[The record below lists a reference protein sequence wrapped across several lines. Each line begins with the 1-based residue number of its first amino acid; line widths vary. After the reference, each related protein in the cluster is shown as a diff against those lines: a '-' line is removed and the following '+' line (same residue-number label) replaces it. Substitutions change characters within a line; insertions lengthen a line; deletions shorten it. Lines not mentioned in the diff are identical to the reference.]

1 MYRPSHDHPLSFAV
15 TEVCSFFLRRDDVA
29 RIRRSS
35 GGKENSQLNDGR
47 HGCRLNELGFSAL
60 ADSAHQ
66 GIDFIVAVLEVLK
79 GKSPGQLVEVQSDRT
94 VFGRHPHCQVV
105 LENAAVS
112 RYHAQIVDVHGDFF
126 VEDLRSRNGT
136 HVNETLVEGR
146 RELKDKDVVRVC
158 DFAFRFLL
166 AAPSDSK
173 LLKPGAAIEDAEIK
187 VGPTGMFGDSPESL
201 PDEEGEDNKHSTKNE
216 DDDRSSIIST
226 LDAGSSSSDLRL
238 NVKPETKLKAI
249 LEITKVLSGSLGL
262 EQVLDKTLEGLFRIF
277 QQADEGFIML
287 REEQKKKLVVKATK
301 TRRKTDADDQVH
313 VSMTIVRKALET
325 SEGILSANAL
335 EDSRFKASES
345 LSSLRIRSM
354 ICAPLVSREL
364 GPLGVIQ
371 ITTNDVGAQF
381 RSEDLD
387 LLISVAM
394 QVALAVENAYLYHQ
408 ALKQRDLERD
418 LEFATQ
424 VQLGFL
430 PHARPKLIG
439 YEFADY
445 YEPAQRVGGDY
456 FDYIQLPNGRLA
468 VALADVAGKGVPAAL
483 LMARL
488 YSAVRYH
495 LISQPDAAS
504 AMTGLNAEISTS
516 GLGHRFI
523 TCLIMVIDPQSHQLT
538 LVNAGHLSPL
548 RRDVSGK
555 VNPIGAVESGMP
567 LGILADQKFQQ
578 TKFDLNPGE
587 SWLVFTDGVTEAMR
601 APNEIYGN
609 KRLSE
614 FFAKA
619 PTKIDETVKAVV
631 ADVELFVEGRPQ
643 SDDICM
649 VGFQRML

>member
-1 MYRPSHDHPLSFAV
+1 M
-15 TEVCSFFLRRDDVA
+15 
-29 RIRRSS
+29 
-35 GGKENSQLNDGR
+35 
-47 HGCRLNELGFSAL
+47 
-60 ADSAHQ
+60 
-66 GIDFIVAVLEVLK
+66 AVLEVLK
-79 GKSPGQLVEVQSDRT
+79 GKTPGQLVEVQTDRT

-112 RYHAQIVDVHGDFF
+112 RYHAQIVESHGDFF

-136 HVNETLVEGR
+136 HVNEALVEGR
-146 RELKDKDVVRVC
+146 CALKDQDVIRVC
-158 DFAFRFLL
+158 DFAFRFLMSI
-166 AAPSDSK
+166 PTDSH
-173 LLKPGAAIEDAEIK
+173 LLKPGSIVGDDGIK
-187 VGPTGMFGDSPESL
+187 VGPRSVLSDERQTSSEDD
-201 PDEEGEDNKHSTKNE
+201 DEEDDGHKPVEID

-226 LDAGSSSSDLRL
+226 MDAGSSSSDLRL

-249 LEITKVLSGSLGL
+249 LEITKLLSGSLAL

-287 REEQKKKLVVKATK
+287 REEEKKKLVVKATK
-301 TRRKTDADDQVH
+301 TRRKSETDDQVH

-335 EDSRFKASES
+335 EDSRFRASES

-371 ITTNDVGAQF
+371 ITTNDISAQF
-381 RSEDLD
+381 RDEDLD

-408 ALKQRDLERD
+408 AVKQRDMERD

-430 PHARPKLIG
+430 PHARPKLPA

-456 FDYIQLPNGRLA
+456 FDYIPLPNGRIA

-495 LISQPDAAS
+495 LISEPDAAT
-504 AMTGLNAEISTS
+504 AMAGLNADISVS

-523 TCLIMVIDPQSHQLT
+523 TCLIMIIDPQIHQLT

-548 RRDVSGK
+548 RRDPVTGK
-555 VNPIGAVESGMP
+555 VDPIGAVESGMP
-567 LGILADQKFQQ
+567 LGIVSDQKFQQ
-578 TKFDLNPGE
+578 TKYDLNPGE
-587 SWLVFTDGVTEAMR
+587 AWLVFTDGVTEAMR
-601 APNEIYGN
+601 SQKEIYGN
-609 KRLSE
+609 KRLISLVS
-614 FFAKA
+614 KG
-619 PTKIDETVKAVV
+619 PQQIDALVKAVV
-631 ADVELFVEGRPQ
+631 DDVEAFVEGRPQ

-649 VGFQRML
+649 VGFQRLS

>member
-1 MYRPSHDHPLSFAV
+1 M
-15 TEVCSFFLRRDDVA
+15 
-29 RIRRSS
+29 
-35 GGKENSQLNDGR
+35 
-47 HGCRLNELGFSAL
+47 
-60 ADSAHQ
+60 
-66 GIDFIVAVLEVLK
+66 AVLEVLK
-79 GKSPGQLVEVQSDRT
+79 GKTPGQLVEVQAERT

-136 HVNETLVEGR
+136 HVNETPVEGR
-146 RELKDKDVVRVC
+146 RELKDTDVIRVC

-166 AAPSDSK
+166 SPPHDSE
-173 LLKPGAAIEDAEIK
+173 LLRPGATIEDAEIK
-187 VGPTGMFGDSPESL
+187 VGPSGMFDDPAE
-201 PDEEGEDNKHSTKNE
+201 PPHDEAEDKAEAKRE
-216 DDDRSSIIST
+216 EEDRSSIISV

-249 LEITKVLSGSLGL
+249 LEITKVLVGSLGL
-262 EQVLDKTLEGLFRIF
+262 DQVLDKTLEGLFRIF
-277 QQADEGFIML
+277 PQADEGFIML
-287 REEQKKKLVVKATK
+287 REEQKKKLVIKATR

-313 VSMTIVRKALET
+313 VSMTIVRKALES

-335 EDSRFKASES
+335 DDSRFKASES
-345 LSSLRIRSM
+345 LSSLQIRSM
-354 ICAPLVSREL
+354 VCAPLVSREL

-371 ITTNDVGAQF
+371 LTTNDVGAQF

-394 QVALAVENAYLYHQ
+394 QVALSVENAYLYHQ
-408 ALKQRDLERD
+408 ALKQRDMERD

-430 PHARPKLIG
+430 PHSRPKLPG

-445 YEPAQRVGGDY
+445 YEPALRVGGDY
-456 FDYIQLPNGRLA
+456 FDYIQLPHGRVA

-504 AMTGLNAEISTS
+504 AMTSLNGDISVS

-523 TCLIMVIDPQSHQLT
+523 TCLIMVIDPETHQLT

-548 RRDVSGK
+548 RRSSSGH
-555 VNPIGAVESGMP
+555 VDPIGAVESGMP

-578 TKFDLNPGE
+578 TKYDLQPGE

-601 APNEIYGN
+601 SAKEIYGN

-614 FFAKA
+614 FFATS
-619 PTKIDETVKAVV
+619 PSKIDATVKAVV
-631 ADVELFVEGRPQ
+631 DDVEAFVEGRPQ

-649 VGFQRML
+649 VGFQRLP

>member
-1 MYRPSHDHPLSFAV
+1 M
-15 TEVCSFFLRRDDVA
+15 
-29 RIRRSS
+29 
-35 GGKENSQLNDGR
+35 
-47 HGCRLNELGFSAL
+47 
-60 ADSAHQ
+60 
-66 GIDFIVAVLEVLK
+66 AVLEVLK
-79 GKSPGQLVEVQSDRT
+79 GLSPGQLLEVQSDRT

-112 RYHAQIVDVHGDFF
+112 RYHAQIVEVHGDFF

-136 HVNETLVEGR
+136 HVNESLIEGR
-146 RELKDKDVVRVC
+146 RAIANKDVIRVC
-158 DFAFRFLL
+158 DFSFRFLL
-166 AAPSDSK
+166 QPPSDSK
-173 LLKPGAAIEDAEIK
+173 LLRPGQSVAGDAIKAGPRLSLDRADGQTFDDAE
-187 VGPTGMFGDSPESL
+187 
-201 PDEEGEDNKHSTKNE
+201 DEQEVQDQKTE
-216 DDDRSSIIST
+216 DDDRSSILST

-249 LEITKVLSGSLGL
+249 LEITKGLAGSLGID
-262 EQVLDKTLEGLFRIF
+262 QVLDKTLDGLFRIF

-287 REEQKKKLVVKATK
+287 REEEKKKLVVKATK
-301 TRRKTDADDQVH
+301 TRRKNEPDDQVH
-313 VSMTIVRKALET
+313 VSMTIVRKALES

-335 EDSRFKASES
+335 EDSRFRASES

-394 QVALAVENAYLYHQ
+394 QVALAVENAFLYHQ
-408 ALKQRDLERD
+408 ALKQRDMERD
-418 LEFATQ
+418 LDFATQ

-430 PHARPKLIG
+430 PHSRPKLPG

-456 FDYIQLPNGRLA
+456 FDYIPLQNGRLA

-488 YSAVRYH
+488 YSSVRYH

-504 AMTGLNAEISTS
+504 AMTSLNAEISVS

-523 TCLIMVIDPQSHQLT
+523 TCLIMVIDPQTHELT

-548 RRDVSGK
+548 RRSVTGQVD
-555 VNPIGAVESGMP
+555 PIGANESGMP
-567 LGILADQKFQQ
+567 LGIVADQKFQQ
-578 TKFDLNPGE
+578 TKYELLAGE

-601 APNEIYGN
+601 SQKEIYGN
-609 KRLSE
+609 KRLTD
-614 FFAKA
+614 FYAKA
-619 PTKIDETVKAVV
+619 PTKIDEIVKAVV
-631 ADVELFVEGRPQ
+631 EDVEAFVEGRPQ

-649 VGFQRML
+649 VGFQRLP

>member
-1 MYRPSHDHPLSFAV
+1 M
-15 TEVCSFFLRRDDVA
+15 
-29 RIRRSS
+29 
-35 GGKENSQLNDGR
+35 
-47 HGCRLNELGFSAL
+47 
-60 ADSAHQ
+60 
-66 GIDFIVAVLEVLK
+66 AVLEVLK
-79 GKSPGQLVEVQSDRT
+79 GKNSGQLIEVQTDRT

-112 RYHAQIVDVHGDFF
+112 RYHTQIVDVHGDFII
-126 VEDLRSRNGT
+126 EDLRSRNGT
-136 HVNETLVEGR
+136 HVNETQVEGR
-146 RELKDKDVVRVC
+146 QKLNAGDLIRVC
-158 DFAFRFLL
+158 DFSFRFHLYP
-166 AAPSDSK
+166 PSDSK
-173 LLKPGAAIEDAEIK
+173 LLKPGATVADSGITVGPRSPLEGMSGLKVSDTLDEDAPK
-187 VGPTGMFGDSPESL
+187 
-201 PDEEGEDNKHSTKNE
+201 KNE
-216 DDDRSSIIST
+216 ASFDDDDRSSIIST

-277 QQADEGFIML
+277 PQADEGFFML
-287 REEQKKKLVVKATK
+287 REEEKKKLVVKATK
-301 TRRKTDADDQVH
+301 TRRKVDADDQVH

-325 SEGILSANAL
+325 SEGILSANAQD
-335 EDSRFKASES
+335 DSRFKTSES
-345 LSSLRIRSM
+345 ISSLRIRSM

-371 ITTNDVGAQF
+371 ITTNDPGLQF
-381 RSEDLD
+381 RDEDLD

-430 PHARPKLIG
+430 PHARPKLPG

-488 YSAVRYH
+488 YSSVRYH
-495 LISQPDAAS
+495 LISEPDLAT
-504 AMTGLNAEISTS
+504 AMTGLNAEISVS

-523 TCLIMVIDPQSHQLT
+523 TCLIMVIDPQTHQMT
-538 LVNAGHLSPL
+538 LVNAGHLAPL
-548 RRDVSGK
+548 RRSPSGK
-555 VNPIGAVESGMP
+555 VDSIGAAESAMP

-578 TKFDLNPGE
+578 TKYDLNPGE

-601 APNEIYGN
+601 SAKEIYGN
-609 KRLSE
+609 KRLIE
-614 FFAKA
+614 FVSRH
-619 PTKIDETVKAVV
+619 TGNIDTLVTSVV
-631 ADVELFVEGRPQ
+631 DDVDAFVAGRPQ
-643 SDDICM
+643 GDDICL
-649 VGFQRML
+649 VGFQRLS

>member
-1 MYRPSHDHPLSFAV
+1 M
-15 TEVCSFFLRRDDVA
+15 
-29 RIRRSS
+29 
-35 GGKENSQLNDGR
+35 
-47 HGCRLNELGFSAL
+47 
-60 ADSAHQ
+60 
-66 GIDFIVAVLEVLK
+66 AVLEVLK
-79 GKSPGQLVEVQSDRT
+79 GKSPGQLLEVQADRT
-94 VFGRHPHCQVV
+94 VFGRHPHCQVM

-112 RYHAQIVDVHGDFF
+112 RYHAQIVELHGDFY

-136 HVNETLVEGR
+136 HVNESLVEGR
-146 RELKDKDVVRVC
+146 RELRDKDVIRVC

-166 AAPSDSK
+166 SPPSDSK
-173 LLKPGAAIEDAEIK
+173 LLKPGQSIGDEGIK
-187 VGPTGMFGDSPESL
+187 VGPRSPLDNVAGQTMHDEDEAEELEES
-201 PDEEGEDNKHSTKNE
+201 PYDPKSEEE
-216 DDDRSSIIST
+216 DRSSIIST

-249 LEITKVLSGSLGL
+249 LEITKVLSGSLSL
-262 EQVLDKTLEGLFRIF
+262 DQVLDKTLEGLFRIF
-277 QQADEGFIML
+277 HQADEGFIML
-287 REEQKKKLVVKATK
+287 REEEKKKLVVKATK

-335 EDSRFKASES
+335 EDSRFRASES

-354 ICAPLVSREL
+354 ICAPLVSKEL

-381 RSEDLD
+381 RNEDLD

-394 QVALAVENAYLYHQ
+394 QAALAVENAYLYHQ

-430 PHARPKLIG
+430 PHARPKLPG

-456 FDYIQLPNGRLA
+456 FDYIQLSNGRIA

-488 YSAVRYH
+488 YSTVRYH
-495 LISQPDAAS
+495 LVSQPDAAA
-504 AMTGLNAEISTS
+504 AMTSLNAEISVS

-523 TCLIMVIDPQSHQLT
+523 TCLIMVVDPQAHQLT

-548 RRDVSGK
+548 RRDAFGK
-555 VNPIGAVESGMP
+555 VDPIGAVESGMP
-567 LGILADQKFQQ
+567 LGIVPDQKFQQ
-578 TKFDLNPGE
+578 TKYDLNPGE
-587 SWLVFTDGVTEAMR
+587 CWLVFTDGVTEAMR
-601 APNEIYGN
+601 SAKEIYGN
-609 KRLSE
+609 KRLTD

-619 PTKIDETVKAVV
+619 PPKIDDSVKAVV
-631 ADVELFVEGRPQ
+631 EDVEAFIEGRPQ
-643 SDDICM
+643 SDDICL
-649 VGFQRML
+649 VGFQRLP

>member
-1 MYRPSHDHPLSFAV
+1 M
-15 TEVCSFFLRRDDVA
+15 
-29 RIRRSS
+29 
-35 GGKENSQLNDGR
+35 
-47 HGCRLNELGFSAL
+47 
-60 ADSAHQ
+60 
-66 GIDFIVAVLEVLK
+66 AVLEVLK
-79 GKSPGQLVEVQSDRT
+79 GKTPGQLVEVQAERT

-112 RYHAQIVDVHGDFF
+112 RYHAQIVDAHGDFF
-126 VEDLRSRNGT
+126 IEDLRSRNGT
-136 HVNETLVEGR
+136 HVNEALVEGR
-146 RELKDKDVVRVC
+146 RALKDNDVIRVC

-166 AAPSDSK
+166 SPPSDSK
-173 LLKPGAAIEDAEIK
+173 LLKPGTIIEDGDIK
-187 VGPTGMFGDSPESL
+187 VGPSGMFEDSRQTLQE
-201 PDEEGEDNKHSTKNE
+201 PDNE
-216 DDDRSSIIST
+216 DERPDPKNADEDRSSIIST

-249 LEITKVLSGSLGL
+249 LEITKSLSGSLGL
-262 EQVLDKTLEGLFRIF
+262 EQVLDKTLDGLFRIF

-301 TRRKTDADDQVH
+301 TRHKAEVDDQVH

-335 EDSRFKASES
+335 EDSRFRASES

-381 RSEDLD
+381 RNEDLD

-430 PHARPKLIG
+430 PHARPKLPG

-456 FDYIQLPNGRLA
+456 FDYIQLPNGRIA

-488 YSAVRYH
+488 YSSVRYH
-495 LISQPDAAS
+495 LISQPDAAA
-504 AMTGLNAEISTS
+504 AMTGLNAEISVS

-523 TCLIMVIDPQSHQLT
+523 TCLIMILDPQVHQLT

-548 RRDVSGK
+548 RRDASGK
-555 VNPIGAVESGMP
+555 VQPVGAAESGMP
-567 LGILADQKFQQ
+567 LGIVPDQKFQLS
-578 TKFDLNPGE
+578 KYDFHPGE

-601 APNEIYGN
+601 SPKEIYGN
-609 KRLSE
+609 KRLTE
-614 FFAKA
+614 LFAAA
-619 PTKIDETVKAVV
+619 PTKIDEIVKAVV
-631 ADVELFVEGRPQ
+631 EDVEAFVEGRPQ

-649 VGFQRML
+649 VGFQRLS

>member
-1 MYRPSHDHPLSFAV
+1 M
-15 TEVCSFFLRRDDVA
+15 
-29 RIRRSS
+29 
-35 GGKENSQLNDGR
+35 
-47 HGCRLNELGFSAL
+47 
-60 ADSAHQ
+60 
-66 GIDFIVAVLEVLK
+66 AVLEVLK
-79 GKSPGQLVEVQSDRT
+79 GKTPGQFVEVQTERT

-112 RYHAQIVDVHGDFF
+112 RYHAQIVEVHGDFF
-126 VEDLRSRNGT
+126 IEDLRSRNGT
-136 HVNETLVEGR
+136 HVNESLVEGR
-146 RELKDKDVVRVC
+146 RELKDKDLIRVC
-158 DFAFRFLL
+158 DFAFRFLTTP
-166 AAPSDSK
+166 PSDSK
-173 LLKPGAAIEDAEIK
+173 LLKPGAMLDDGVM
-187 VGPTGMFGDSPESL
+187 VGPSGTFEEAVEDSPGQID
-201 PDEEGEDNKHSTKNE
+201 DEVDDKLYTKTE
-216 DDDRSSIIST
+216 EEDRSSIIST

-249 LEITKVLSGSLGL
+249 LEITKVLAGSLGIS
-262 EQVLDKTLEGLFRIF
+262 QVLDKTLEGLFRIF

-301 TRRKTDADDQVH
+301 TRRKIDADDQVH

-335 EDSRFKASES
+335 EDSRFRASES

-408 ALKQRDLERD
+408 ALKQRDMERD

-430 PHARPKLIG
+430 PHSRPKLLG

-456 FDYIQLPNGRLA
+456 FDYIQLPHGRVA

-495 LISQPDAAS
+495 LISQPDAAA
-504 AMTGLNAEISTS
+504 AMTGLNADISTS

-523 TCLIMVIDPQSHQLT
+523 TCLIMIIDPESQQLT

-548 RRDVSGK
+548 RRTPSGQ
-555 VNPIGAVESGMP
+555 VVPIGAVESGMP

-578 TKFDLNPGE
+578 TKYDLQPGE

-601 APNEIYGN
+601 SPKEIYGN

-614 FFAKA
+614 FFAKSS
-619 PTKIDETVKAVV
+619 TKIDETVKAVV
-631 ADVELFVEGRPQ
+631 ADVEAFVEGRPQ

-649 VGFQRML
+649 VGFQRLP

>member
-1 MYRPSHDHPLSFAV
+1 M
-15 TEVCSFFLRRDDVA
+15 
-29 RIRRSS
+29 
-35 GGKENSQLNDGR
+35 
-47 HGCRLNELGFSAL
+47 
-60 ADSAHQ
+60 
-66 GIDFIVAVLEVLK
+66 AVLEVLK
-79 GKSPGQLVEVQSDRT
+79 GKTPGQLVEVQAERT

-112 RYHAQIVDVHGDFF
+112 RYHAQIVDAHGDFF
-126 VEDLRSRNGT
+126 IEDLRSRNGT
-136 HVNETLVEGR
+136 HVNESQIEGR
-146 RELKDKDVVRVC
+146 RALKDKDVIRVC

-166 AAPSDSK
+166 SPPSDSK
-173 LLKPGAAIEDAEIK
+173 LLKPGTIIEDGDIK
-187 VGPTGMFGDSPESL
+187 VGPTGMFEDSRQTLQEA
-201 PDEEGEDNKHSTKNE
+201 DNE
-216 DDDRSSIIST
+216 DERPDPKNTDEDRSSIIST

-249 LEITKVLSGSLGL
+249 LEITKSLSGSLGL
-262 EQVLDKTLEGLFRIF
+262 EQVLDKTLDGLFRIF

-301 TRRKTDADDQVH
+301 TRHKAEADDQVH

-335 EDSRFKASES
+335 EDSRFQASES

-381 RSEDLD
+381 RNEDLD

-430 PHARPKLIG
+430 PHARPKLPG

-456 FDYIQLPNGRLA
+456 FDYIQLPNGRIA

-488 YSAVRYH
+488 YSSVRYH
-495 LISQPDAAS
+495 LISQPDAAA
-504 AMTGLNAEISTS
+504 AMTGLNAEISVS

-523 TCLIMVIDPQSHQLT
+523 TCLIMILDPQIHQLT

-548 RRDVSGK
+548 RRDATGK
-555 VNPIGAVESGMP
+555 VQPVGTAESGMP
-567 LGILADQKFQQ
+567 LGIVPDQKFQLS
-578 TKFDLNPGE
+578 KFDLHLGE

-601 APNEIYGN
+601 SPKEIYGN
-609 KRLSE
+609 KRLTE
-614 FFAKA
+614 LLATA
-619 PTKIDETVKAVV
+619 PAKIDDIVKAVV
-631 ADVELFVEGRPQ
+631 EDVEAFVEGRPQ

-649 VGFQRML
+649 VGFQRLS

>member
-1 MYRPSHDHPLSFAV
+1 M
-15 TEVCSFFLRRDDVA
+15 
-29 RIRRSS
+29 
-35 GGKENSQLNDGR
+35 
-47 HGCRLNELGFSAL
+47 
-60 ADSAHQ
+60 
-66 GIDFIVAVLEVLK
+66 AVLEVLK
-79 GKSPGQLVEVQSDRT
+79 GKTPGQLVEVQAERT

-112 RYHAQIVDVHGDFF
+112 RYHAQIVDAHGDFF
-126 VEDLRSRNGT
+126 IEDLRSRNGT
-136 HVNETLVEGR
+136 HVNEAPVEGR
-146 RELKDKDVVRVC
+146 RALKDNDVIRVC

-166 AAPSDSK
+166 SPPSDSK
-173 LLKPGAAIEDAEIK
+173 LLKPGTIIEDGGIK
-187 VGPTGMFGDSPESL
+187 VGPTGMFEDSRQTLQEPEIEEERL
-201 PDEEGEDNKHSTKNE
+201 DARNTDE
-216 DDDRSSIIST
+216 DRSSIIST

-249 LEITKVLSGSLGL
+249 LEITKSLSGSLGL
-262 EQVLDKTLEGLFRIF
+262 EQVLDKTLDGLFRIF

-301 TRRKTDADDQVH
+301 TRHKAEADDQVH

-335 EDSRFKASES
+335 EDSRFRASES

-381 RSEDLD
+381 RNEDLD

-430 PHARPKLIG
+430 PHARPKLPG

-456 FDYIQLPNGRLA
+456 FDYIQLPNGRIA

-488 YSAVRYH
+488 YSSVRYH
-495 LISQPDAAS
+495 LITQPDVAA
-504 AMTGLNAEISTS
+504 AMTGLNSEISVS

-523 TCLIMVIDPQSHQLT
+523 TCLIMVLDPQLHQLT

-548 RRDVSGK
+548 RRDASGK
-555 VNPIGAVESGMP
+555 VQPVGTAESGMP
-567 LGILADQKFQQ
+567 LGIVPDQKFQLS
-578 TKFDLNPGE
+578 KFDLHPGE

-601 APNEIYGN
+601 SPKEIYGN
-609 KRLSE
+609 KRLTE
-614 FFAKA
+614 LFATA
-619 PTKIDETVKAVV
+619 PSKIDEIVKAVV
-631 ADVELFVEGRPQ
+631 GDVEAFVEGRPQ

-649 VGFQRML
+649 VGFQRLS

>member
-1 MYRPSHDHPLSFAV
+1 
-15 TEVCSFFLRRDDVA
+15 
-29 RIRRSS
+29 
-35 GGKENSQLNDGR
+35 
-47 HGCRLNELGFSAL
+47 
-60 ADSAHQ
+60 
-66 GIDFIVAVLEVLK
+66 VLEVLK
-79 GKSPGQLVEVQSDRT
+79 GKNPGQLIEVQSDRT

-112 RYHAQIVDVHGDFF
+112 RYHTQIVDVHGEF
-126 VEDLRSRNGT
+126 VIEDLRSRNGT
-136 HVNETLVEGR
+136 HVNDAQVEGR
-146 RELKDKDVVRVC
+146 QRLADHDVIRVC
-158 DFAFRFLL
+158 DFSFRFLL
-166 AAPSDSK
+166 NPPSDSK
-173 LLKPGAAIEDAEIK
+173 LLKPGSVAGDDIK
-187 VGPTGMFGDSPESL
+187 VGPRSSLEAIGGQTL
-201 PDEEGEDNKHSTKNE
+201 PDADEEEEEEQEAKQDAKIDE
-216 DDDRSSIIST
+216 DDRSSIIST

-262 EQVLDKTLEGLFRIF
+262 DQVLDKTLEGLFRIF

-287 REEQKKKLVVKATK
+287 REEEKKKLVVKATK
-301 TRRKTDADDQVH
+301 TRHKVEADDQVH

-335 EDSRFKASES
+335 EDSRFRASES

-381 RSEDLD
+381 RNEDLD

-430 PHARPKLIG
+430 PHSRPKLPG

-456 FDYIQLPNGRLA
+456 FDYIQLPNGKLA

-488 YSAVRYH
+488 YSSVRYH
-495 LISQPDAAS
+495 LISEPDAAA
-504 AMTGLNAEISTS
+504 AMTGLNAEISVS

-523 TCLIMVIDPQSHQLT
+523 TCLIMVIDPQTHQMT

-548 RRDVSGK
+548 RRNPSGK
-555 VNPIGAVESGMP
+555 IDSIGAAESGM
-567 LGILADQKFQQ
+567 QVFQQ
-578 TKFDLNPGE
+578 TKYDLNPGE

-601 APNEIYGN
+601 SAKEIYGT
-609 KRLSE
+609 KRL
-614 FFAKA
+614 
-619 PTKIDETVKAVV
+619 IDLVSKQSGNIDTLVKTVVE
-631 ADVELFVEGRPQ
+631 DVEAFVEGRPQ
-643 SDDICM
+643 SDDICL
-649 VGFQRML
+649 VGFQRLS

>member
-1 MYRPSHDHPLSFAV
+1 M
-15 TEVCSFFLRRDDVA
+15 
-29 RIRRSS
+29 
-35 GGKENSQLNDGR
+35 
-47 HGCRLNELGFSAL
+47 
-60 ADSAHQ
+60 
-66 GIDFIVAVLEVLK
+66 AVLEVLK
-79 GKSPGQLVEVQSDRT
+79 GKNSGQFVKVQSERT

-136 HVNETLVEGR
+136 HVNDSLVEGR
-146 RELKDKDVVRVC
+146 RELKDDDVIRVC
-158 DFAFRFLL
+158 DFAFRFHLT
-166 AAPSDSK
+166 APSDSK
-173 LLKPGAAIEDAEIK
+173 LLKPGAMLEDGLK
-187 VGPTGMFGDSPESL
+187 VGPSGMFENSAEAPPNDNDDGAEGQLDSKS
-201 PDEEGEDNKHSTKNE
+201 

-249 LEITKVLSGSLGL
+249 LEITKVLAGSLGIS
-262 EQVLDKTLEGLFRIF
+262 QVLDKTLEGLFRIF

-301 TRRKTDADDQVH
+301 TRHKTDADDQVH

-335 EDSRFKASES
+335 EDSRFRASES

-381 RSEDLD
+381 RNEDLD

-394 QVALAVENAYLYHQ
+394 QVALAVENAYLYQ
-408 ALKQRDLERD
+408 NALKQRDLERD
-418 LEFATQ
+418 LDFATQ

-430 PHARPKLIG
+430 PHSRPKLPG

-456 FDYIQLPNGRLA
+456 FDYIQLPHGRVA

-495 LISQPDAAS
+495 LISQPDAAA
-504 AMTGLNAEISTS
+504 AMTGLNADISTS

-523 TCLIMVIDPQSHQLT
+523 TCLIVIIDPESNQLT

-548 RRDVSGK
+548 RRSPTGQV
-555 VNPIGAVESGMP
+555 VPIGVVESGMP

-578 TKFDLNPGE
+578 TKYDLQPGE

-601 APNEIYGN
+601 SPKEIYGN

-619 PTKIDETVKAVV
+619 PSNIDATVKAVV
-631 ADVELFVEGRPQ
+631 VDVEAFVEGRPQ

-649 VGFQRML
+649 VGFQRLP

>member
-1 MYRPSHDHPLSFAV
+1 M
-15 TEVCSFFLRRDDVA
+15 
-29 RIRRSS
+29 
-35 GGKENSQLNDGR
+35 
-47 HGCRLNELGFSAL
+47 
-60 ADSAHQ
+60 
-66 GIDFIVAVLEVLK
+66 AVLEVLK
-79 GKSPGQLVEVQSDRT
+79 GKTPGQFVEVQADRT

-112 RYHAQIVDVHGDFF
+112 RYHAQIVDVHGDYFI
-126 VEDLRSRNGT
+126 EDLRSRNGT
-136 HVNETLVEGR
+136 HVNESPVEGR
-146 RELKDKDVVRVC
+146 RELKDKDVIRVC
-158 DFAFRFLL
+158 DFAFRFLM
-166 AAPSDSK
+166 AVPNESK
-173 LLKPGAAIEDAEIK
+173 LLKPGAIVDDGKIT
-187 VGPTGMFGDSPESL
+187 VGPPGMFDDQSKSTSD
-201 PDEEGEDNKHSTKNE
+201 DEEEEDKPEPQNGE
-216 DDDRSSIIST
+216 DDRSSIIST

-249 LEITKVLSGSLGL
+249 LEIGKVLSGSLGL

-287 REEQKKKLVVKATK
+287 REEQKKKKLVVKATK
-301 TRRKTDADDQVH
+301 TRRRTEADDQVH

-430 PHARPKLIG
+430 PHTRPKLPG

-456 FDYIQLPNGRLA
+456 FDYIQLPNGHLA

-495 LISQPDAAS
+495 LISQPDAAA

-523 TCLIMVIDPQSHQLT
+523 TCLIMVIDPQNHQLT

-555 VNPIGAVESGMP
+555 VDPIGAIESGMP
-567 LGILADQKFQQ
+567 LGIMANQKFQQ
-578 TKFDLNPGE
+578 SKFDLNPGE

-609 KRLSE
+609 KRLIALIANASS
-614 FFAKA
+614 
-619 PTKIDETVKAVV
+619 KIDDTVKTVV
-631 ADVELFVEGRPQ
+631 ADVESFVEGRPQ

-649 VGFQRML
+649 VGFQRLP

>member
-1 MYRPSHDHPLSFAV
+1 M
-15 TEVCSFFLRRDDVA
+15 
-29 RIRRSS
+29 
-35 GGKENSQLNDGR
+35 
-47 HGCRLNELGFSAL
+47 
-60 ADSAHQ
+60 
-66 GIDFIVAVLEVLK
+66 AVLEVLK
-79 GKSPGQLVEVQSDRT
+79 GKNPGQLIEVQAERT

-105 LENAAVS
+105 LENAAIS
-112 RYHAQIVDVHGDFF
+112 RYHTQVVDVHGEFIL
-126 VEDLRSRNGT
+126 EDLRSRNGT
-136 HVNETLVEGR
+136 HLNEMLLEGR
-146 RELKDKDVVRVC
+146 QKLKDGDVIRVC
-158 DFAFRFLL
+158 DFAFRFLMNP
-166 AAPSDSK
+166 PSDSK
-173 LLKPGAAIEDAEIK
+173 LLKPGSVIGEDGFSR
-187 VGPTGMFGDSPESL
+187 VGPRSPLGGMDNQASSDS
-201 PDEEGEDNKHSTKNE
+201 E
-216 DDDRSSIIST
+216 DDDDDKKPETNFGEEDRSSIIST

-238 NVKPETKLKAI
+238 NVKPEMKLKAI

-287 REEQKKKLVVKATK
+287 REEEKKKLVVKATK
-301 TRRKTDADDQVH
+301 TRRRTDADDQVH

-325 SEGILSANAL
+325 SEGILSANAQD
-335 EDSRFKASES
+335 DSRFRASES
-345 LSSLRIRSM
+345 ISSLRIRSM
-354 ICAPLVSREL
+354 ICAPLVTREM

-371 ITTNDVGAQF
+371 ITTNDPGLQF

-430 PHARPKLIG
+430 PHARPKLPG

-488 YSAVRYH
+488 YSSVRYH
-495 LISQPDAAS
+495 LISEPDAAA
-504 AMTGLNAEISTS
+504 AMMGLNAEISVS

-523 TCLIMVIDPQSHQLT
+523 TCLIMIIDPQTNQMT
-538 LVNAGHLSPL
+538 LVNAGHLAPL
-548 RRDVSGK
+548 RRDASGK
-555 VNPIGAVESGMP
+555 VDAIGIDESGMP
-567 LGILADQKFQQ
+567 LGIMADQKFEQ
-578 TKFDLNPGE
+578 TKYDLNPGE

-601 APNEIYGN
+601 SPKEIYGN
-609 KRLSE
+609 KRLIE
-614 FFAKA
+614 LVAKQSGN
-619 PTKIDETVKAVV
+619 IDSLVKTVVD
-631 ADVELFVEGRPQ
+631 DVEAFVQGKAQ
-643 SDDICM
+643 SDDICL
-649 VGFQRML
+649 VGFQRLS

>member
-1 MYRPSHDHPLSFAV
+1 M
-15 TEVCSFFLRRDDVA
+15 
-29 RIRRSS
+29 
-35 GGKENSQLNDGR
+35 
-47 HGCRLNELGFSAL
+47 
-60 ADSAHQ
+60 
-66 GIDFIVAVLEVLK
+66 AVLEVLK
-79 GKSPGQLVEVQSDRT
+79 GITPGQLIPLQSERN

-105 LENAAVS
+105 LDNAAVS
-112 RYHAQIVDVHGDFF
+112 RYHAQIVEVHGDYF

-136 HVNETLVEGR
+136 FLNELVVEGR
-146 RELKDKDVVRVC
+146 QGLKDCDIVRVC
-158 DFAFRFLL
+158 DFTFRFLL
-166 AAPSDSK
+166 ATPTESK
-173 LLKPGAAIEDAEIK
+173 LLKPGEEASDSGVK
-187 VGPTGMFGDSPESL
+187 VGLSAMKDSYGIHTLSD
-201 PDEEGEDNKHSTKNE
+201 DEAEEVIEKPHQKID

-238 NVKPETKLKAI
+238 SVKPETKLKAI
-249 LEITKVLSGSLGL
+249 LEITKVLAGSLSL
-262 EQVLDKTLEGLFRIF
+262 EQVLDKTLDALFRIF

-287 REEQKKKLVVKATK
+287 REQEKKKLVVKATK
-301 TRRKTDADDQVH
+301 TRHKPDEDDQVH
-313 VSMTIVRKALET
+313 VSMTIVRKALES

-335 EDSRFKASES
+335 EDSRFRASES

-394 QVALAVENAYLYHQ
+394 QVALAVENAYLYQQ
-408 ALKQRDLERD
+408 ALKQRDLEKD
-418 LEFATQ
+418 LEIATQ

-430 PHARPKLIG
+430 PHARPKLAG

-456 FDYIQLPNGRLA
+456 FDYIPLPHGRVA

-488 YSAVRYH
+488 YSSVRYH
-495 LISQPDAAS
+495 LISEPDLAT
-504 AMTGLNAEISTS
+504 AMTGLNSEISVS

-523 TCLIMVIDPQSHQLT
+523 TCLIMVIDPTAHQLT

-548 RRDVSGK
+548 RRDVTGK
-555 VNPIGAVESGMP
+555 VIPVGIEESGMP

-578 TKFDLNPGE
+578 AKFDLIPGE
-587 SWLVFTDGVTEAMR
+587 MWLVFTDGVTEAMR
-601 APNEIYGN
+601 NSKDIYGN

-614 FFAKA
+614 FYATA
-619 PTKIDETVKAVV
+619 PGKIDEVVKGVV
-631 ADVELFVEGRPQ
+631 EDVDLFVQGRPQ

-649 VGFQRML
+649 VGFQRLP

>member
-1 MYRPSHDHPLSFAV
+1 M
-15 TEVCSFFLRRDDVA
+15 
-29 RIRRSS
+29 
-35 GGKENSQLNDGR
+35 
-47 HGCRLNELGFSAL
+47 
-60 ADSAHQ
+60 
-66 GIDFIVAVLEVLK
+66 AVLEVLK
-79 GKSPGQLVEVQSDRT
+79 GKNPGQLIEVQSERT

-112 RYHAQIVDVHGDFF
+112 RYHTQIVDAHGDF
-126 VEDLRSRNGT
+126 VIEDLRSRNGT
-136 HVNETLVEGR
+136 HVNETQVEGR
-146 RELKDKDVVRVC
+146 QKLANGDVIRVC

-166 AAPSDSK
+166 NPPSDSK
-173 LLKPGAAIEDAEIK
+173 LLKPGSVAGDDIK
-187 VGPTGMFGDSPESL
+187 VGPRSSL
-201 PDEEGEDNKHSTKNE
+201 DAMSGQTAPDDEEEEEEPKQEAKLE
-216 DDDRSSIIST
+216 EDDRSSIIST

-262 EQVLDKTLEGLFRIF
+262 DQVLDKTLEGLFRIF

-287 REEQKKKLVVKATK
+287 REEEKKKLVVKATK
-301 TRRKTDADDQVH
+301 TRHKTESDDQVH

-335 EDSRFKASES
+335 EDSRFRASES

-354 ICAPLVSREL
+354 ICAPLVSKEL

-430 PHARPKLIG
+430 PHARPKLPG

-456 FDYIQLPNGRLA
+456 FDYIQLPNGKLA

-488 YSAVRYH
+488 YSSVRYH
-495 LISQPDAAS
+495 LISEPDAAT
-504 AMTGLNAEISTS
+504 AMGGLNAEISVS

-523 TCLIMVIDPQSHQLT
+523 TCLIMIIDPQTQQMT
-538 LVNAGHLSPL
+538 LVNAGHLAPL
-548 RRDVSGK
+548 RRSPTGK
-555 VNPIGAVESGMP
+555 VDSIGVAESGMP
-567 LGILADQKFQQ
+567 LGIMADQKFQQ
-578 TKFDLNPGE
+578 TKYDLNPGE

-601 APNEIYGN
+601 SPKEIYGN
-609 KRLSE
+609 KRLIELVSKQSGNI
-614 FFAKA
+614 ASL
-619 PTKIDETVKAVV
+619 VKAVV
-631 ADVELFVEGRPQ
+631 EDVEAFVEGRPQ
-643 SDDICM
+643 SDDICL
-649 VGFQRML
+649 VGFQRLA